1 MESTLQIIIIHVREK
16 KGKLSHFIS
25 LWTKITNSI
34 TINWKERRKE
44 YFTKI
49 LFYDIFEETPF
60 HLKLDLR
67 EKSGCWRPQIQ
78 TQLE

>member
-44 YFTKI
+44 YFTKNCTS
-49 LFYDIFEETPF
+49 LETPF
-60 HLKLDLR
+60 HLKLDLS
-67 EKSGCWRPQIQ
+67 EMSGCWGLLIQ
-78 TQLE
+78 SQLE

>member
-34 TINWKERRKE
+34 TILLKERRKE
-44 YFTKI
+44 DFKLKEFVKI
-49 LFYDIFEETPF
+49 VMKEEFLIF
-60 HLKLDLR
+60 
-67 EKSGCWRPQIQ
+67 
-78 TQLE
+78 